1 MYVDVDVEGGTV
13 VERQQQTHIKLVW
26 SLF

>member
-26 SLF
+26 LLF